1 MASKTSCYRHAI
13 RDSRIATSA
22 NKLVGKLQAVIF
34 LWSTKS
40 ARAVAWLLIQRLPF
54 CSRLSKRLQEGTKT
68 PRSSEVY
75 IEAIAHIFPYSS
87 CSRIYSGGWAIGE
100 GYETAN
106 CSSRADVASCVPSI
120 CRCAFSTRARHRIL
134 TWRSLIRECS
144 LVWRTVELCTLCY
157 QSKEKTL

>member
-22 NKLVGKLQAVIF
+22 NKLVGKLQAGIF

-75 IEAIAHIFPYSS
+75 IEAIAHSFLTLVAPGFTAA
-87 CSRIYSGGWAIGE
+87 GGQSEKRMKRLIA
-100 GYETAN
+100 A
-106 CSSRADVASCVPSI
+106 VALISFCV
-120 CRCAFSTRARHRIL
+120 CQA
-134 TWRSLIRECS
+134 
-144 LVWRTVELCTLCY
+144 
-157 QSKEKTL
+157 